1 MGFYSGKP
9 LIEESLVLSVYRLN
23 KLRLLNQSSTS
34 VLSWQNSQG
43 ESAGAVKLTIDLI
56 ANKCTLDYAVND
68 RLVGTRRRLNYSI
81 SLVTAPCNYGGLRYW
96 FLCPGCGKRYAC
108 LYSGGSYFL
117 CRRCHGL
124 AYASQCESHNTRFD
138 LILIAQNRA
147 EKLRTKIRRSHHRGR
162 PTIPVKRL
170 LRVIQRL
177 QCYSLES
184 L

>member
-1 MGFYSGKP
+1 MGNYSGKS
-9 LIEESLVLSVYRLN
+9 LVEESLVLSTYRLN
-23 KLRLLNQSSTS
+23 RMGLLKQSSTA

-43 ESAGAVKLTIDLI
+43 ESAGAVKLTIDLA
-56 ANKCTLDYAVND
+56 ANKCTLDYATTN
-68 RLVGTRRRLNYSI
+68 RYTQTKKQLHYSI
-81 SLVTAPCNYGGLRYW
+81 LLTTAKCNYGGLRYL

-124 AYASQCESHNTRFD
+124 TYASQCW
-138 LILIAQNRA
+138 IAQNRI
-147 EKLRTKIRRSHHRGR
+147 EKLQSKVKRSHHRGR